1 MMRQNFKIRLIPFT
15 RIYCIKYGDNYEYV
29 PLIKYINAE
38 LWKLKK
44 PEVGTPGFF
53 IYNFF

>member
-1 MMRQNFKIRLIPFT
+1 MRQNFKIRLIPFT